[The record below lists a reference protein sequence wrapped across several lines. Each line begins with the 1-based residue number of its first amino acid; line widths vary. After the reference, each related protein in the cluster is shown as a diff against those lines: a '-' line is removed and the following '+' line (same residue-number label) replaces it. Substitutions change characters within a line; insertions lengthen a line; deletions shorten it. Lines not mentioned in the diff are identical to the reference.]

1 MYEISNQ
8 LSNAFTD
15 TKKITKH
22 VFILVGN
29 TPTRIDVPIGRLCNV
44 KANESKSCLKGG
56 RLVSSKYTIPWNKK
70 TRGKTYEKV
79 DTLVRVV
86 PKNDLLKLID

>member
-1 MYEISNQ
+1 MYWLCLTLILEQINMNYKFKRS
-8 LSNAFTD
+8 FTC
-15 TKKITKH
+15 TKFQINCQMHSLIQKKITKH

-56 RLVSSKYTIPWNKK
+56 RLVSSKYTIP
-70 TRGKTYEKV
+70 
-79 DTLVRVV
+79 
-86 PKNDLLKLID
+86 